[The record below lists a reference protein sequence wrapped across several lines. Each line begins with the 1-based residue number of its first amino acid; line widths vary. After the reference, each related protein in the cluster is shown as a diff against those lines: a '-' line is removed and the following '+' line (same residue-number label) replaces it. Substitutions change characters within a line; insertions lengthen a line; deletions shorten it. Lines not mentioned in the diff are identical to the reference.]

1 MTKLPATVLSGFL
14 GVGKTTLLNHILHN
28 REGRHVA
35 VIVIARQSTCPLVPP
50 RPLVPPHMD
59 VLRYKTPHM
68 IEREL
73 AKHFVAYNLVR
84 CVMQKAARTFD
95 VELARVSFK
104 GCLDTVRQFASAA
117 QGAENKPKTVAAL
130 LDEML
135 LAIARDRLPH
145 RPGRSEPRAVKRR
158 PKNYQRLTKP
168 RHQMGNLPHR
178 NKVKA
183 KNPKS
188 ALI

>member
-1 MTKLPATVLSGFL
+1 
-14 GVGKTTLLNHILHN
+14 
-28 REGRHVA
+28 
-35 VIVIARQSTCPLVPP
+35 
-50 RPLVPPHMD
+50 
-59 VLRYKTPHM
+59 
-68 IEREL
+68 
-73 AKHFVAYNLVR
+73 
-84 CVMQKAARTFD
+84 
-95 VELARVSFK
+95 
-104 GCLDTVRQFASAA
+104 LDTVRQFANAA

-135 LAIARDRLPH
+135 LAIARDLLPH

-188 ALI
+188 ALS

>member
-35 VIVIARQSTCPLVPP
+35 VIVIARQSTCPLARQSTCPLVPPRPIVPP

-73 AKHFVAYNLVR
+73 AMHFVA
-84 CVMQKAARTFD
+84 
-95 VELARVSFK
+95 
-104 GCLDTVRQFASAA
+104 
-117 QGAENKPKTVAAL
+117 
-130 LDEML
+130 
-135 LAIARDRLPH
+135 
-145 RPGRSEPRAVKRR
+145 
-158 PKNYQRLTKP
+158 
-168 RHQMGNLPHR
+168 
-178 NKVKA
+178 
-183 KNPKS
+183 
-188 ALI
+188 